1 MNIYIII
8 PAFNEE
14 KTIKKVVSEIKEF
27 NKNIIAI
34 NDSSTDLT
42 QIILKKNKIETINNH
57 HNLGYVKSLEKG
69 IYFAIKIKKADYV
82 ITYDAD
88 NQFYIDDLK
97 RVIDLINNKHPDII
111 LCKRNIKNRLFEKL
125 ISLYTKKKYNIS
137 DPFCGLKAF
146 NKKIFDNK
154 EPKLEKHY
162 TIGTEIVFES
172 IIKNKIKVIEI
183 PIKIKKRKDKSRFG
197 NKMKGNFLELKAF
210 FNLIRYTRI

>member
-14 KTIKKVVSEIKEF
+14 KTIKKIVNKIKTF
-27 NKNIIAI
+27 NKNIIVI
-34 NDSSTDLT
+34 NDGSTDLT
-42 QIILKKNKIETINNH
+42 SKILKKTKVITINNH

-69 IYFAIKIKKADYV
+69 INYALKIKKADYV
-82 ITYDAD
+82 VTYDAD
-88 NQFYIDDLK
+88 NQFYINDLK
-97 RVIDLINNKHPDII
+97 KVLNLITTKHPDIVV
-111 LCKRNIKNRLFEKL
+111 CKRKIKNRFAEKL
-125 ISLYTKKKYNIS
+125 ISFYTKKKYNIA

-172 IIKNKIKVIEI
+172 IIKNNIKVIEV
-183 PIKIKKRKDKSRFG
+183 PIRIKKRKDKSRFG
-197 NKMKGNFLELKAF
+197 NKIKGNFLELKAF
-210 FNLIRYTRI
+210 FNLIRNTRI